1 MAGATTMTG
10 IQDLRLTWSPDERRW
25 TLRLQTLAGALVG
38 TAPGSSIAVPLEPE
52 DVDGLLRI
60 LRGFL
65 SALATPP

>member
-1 MAGATTMTG
+1 MTG

-25 TLRLQTLAGALVG
+25 QLRLQTLAGALVG

-52 DVDGLLRI
+52 DVDGLLQI

>member
-1 MAGATTMTG
+1 MTG

-52 DVDGLLRI
+52 DVDGLLQI
-60 LRGFL
+60 LRAFL
-65 SALATPP
+65 RALTTPA